1 MLEDSWIGGI
11 CLLTEEVKFDY
22 MNIAISLANEFSRT
36 AVERDKRG
44 GTAKTERD
52 LLRKSGLLSLIIPKA
67 YGGLGGNWLSVLNVT
82 RELAKKDG
90 SLAHLFGY
98 HSLCLASVQLF
109 GTVEQTERAYKET
122 AEKQLFWGNTFNP
135 RDQSLR
141 VQKRDNE
148 FILSGKKNFCS
159 GSSDS
164 DVLLISANCHER
176 VQPIFGVIPSNREG
190 ITIQDDWDS
199 FGQRQTDSGSVLFK
213 NVVLKEDE
221 VLDYFEG
228 NSSSLF
234 PTIRTHIAQTI
245 LLHVLLGITEGAL
258 EEAKQYTKEF
268 SRPWLTSNVDLA
280 TADPYILQQYGEMQ
294 VALRGAEVLAK
305 EAAVSLQNI
314 WEQEHSLTTLE
325 RGNCSITIATAKVAV
340 TKAALH
346 VSQTM
351 FEVMGARATSGKY
364 GYDRYWRNIRTHTL
378 HDPLSY
384 KLRDIG
390 NWSLNNQLPEITP
403 YS

>member
-1 MLEDSWIGGI
+1 M
-11 CLLTEEVKFDY
+11 LTEEVKFDY